1 MSVAETSA
9 SIFSDVVCELGEGP
23 SYDPASGKLW
33 WFDIVGKKL
42 LEKKFPDGPT
52 IVHNLPVM
60 ASAIATI
67 DADRQLIAAEDGIY
81 IRDVR
86 TGALTLHTAIE
97 ADNALTRANDS
108 RVHPSGAFWIGT
120 MDRNDGPK
128 AGAIYWFYKG
138 ELRTL
143 YSEVSIPNS
152 ICFSPDGATAYFTG
166 LISNTIQRVDCD
178 PATGLPRG
186 EPKIFA
192 DTRRSEGWVDGSVV
206 DADGVLWNAR
216 WGGARVDAWSPDGK
230 LIRSIA
236 TPARQSSCTAFVGP
250 NASRIAVTSA
260 WKGMDAAARAADPE
274 GGKTFLLDIEVR
286 GRFEPHAV
294 IA

>member
-1 MSVAETSA
+1 MASNGASV
-9 SIFSDVVCELGEGP
+9 FSDVVCELGEGP
-23 SYDPASGKLW
+23 SYEAASGKFF

-52 IVHNLPVM
+52 IVHELPFM

-81 IRDVR
+81 VRDTR
-86 TGALTLHTAIE
+86 TGALTLHTALE
-97 ADNALTRANDS
+97 ADNQLTRANDS
-108 RVHPSGAFWIGT
+108 RVHPCGAFWIGT
-120 MDRNDGPK
+120 MAKNEGPK

-143 YSEVSIPNS
+143 YTHVSIPNS

-166 LISNTIQRVDCD
+166 LTSNIIQRVDCD
-178 PATGLPRG
+178 PATGLPKG
-186 EPKIFA
+186 DVGVFA
-192 DTRRSEGWVDGSVV
+192 DTRRNDGWVDGSVV

-216 WGGARVDAWSPDGK
+216 WGGARVDAWSPDGQ

-236 TPARQSSCTAFVGP
+236 VPAKQSSCTAFVGP
-250 NASRIAVTSA
+250 TASRVAVTSA
-260 WKGMDAAARAADPE
+260 WKGMSAEARAADPE

-286 GRFEPHAV
+286 GRFEPNVV
-294 IA
+294 I